1 MGSKTFAKEKETEK
15 KKYQTSHLAT
25 ITQPDHQLQ

>member
-1 MGSKTFAKEKETEK
+1 MGNSTFAKEKERK

-25 ITQPDHQLQ
+25 DTQPDHHSR